1 MHPIILKGRPAFS
14 DFRLAALKKALNEA
28 IDAHEIAEIDAVEC
42 YFIEAANS
50 LDDTTNERAFFL
62 LGAQEHFNHADEGG
76 FYVTPRK
83 GTISPWS
90 TKATDIFHNCAL
102 EAVAR
107 VERGIHFR
115 LSTADGL
122 VVGIK
127 DLGLGLLALHDRMTE
142 AVYDDVSDFFSHF
155 EPAPLRTVPLMAE
168 GPEAFAKANID
179 WGLAMSEPEIDY
191 LVAAYQKMKRDPT
204 DAELV
209 MFSQVNSEHCR
220 HKIFNADWIVDG
232 EKSDLSLFG
241 MIRNTHKLNPEARS
255 PPMLTTAA

>member
-50 LDDTTNERAFFL
+50 LDDTTNERAIFL

-102 EAVAR
+102 EAVER
-107 VERGIHFR
+107 VERGIHFPSKHR
-115 LSTADGL
+115 RRS
-122 VVGIK
+122 
-127 DLGLGLLALHDRMTE
+127 R
-142 AVYDDVSDFFSHF
+142 
-155 EPAPLRTVPLMAE
+155 R
-168 GPEAFAKANID
+168 
-179 WGLAMSEPEIDY
+179 
-191 LVAAYQKMKRDPT
+191 
-204 DAELV
+204 
-209 MFSQVNSEHCR
+209 R
-220 HKIFNADWIVDG
+220 HKRPW
-232 EKSDLSLFG
+232 FG
-241 MIRNTHKLNPEARS
+241 ASRPARPYDRS
-255 PPMLTTAA
+255 NL

>member
-50 LDDTTNERAFFL
+50 LDDTTNERAIFL

-76 FYVTPRK
+76 VYVTPRK

-107 VERGIHFR
+107 VERGIHYR
-115 LSTADGL
+115 LSTPDGL
-122 VVGIK
+122 ILGIK
-127 DLGLGLLALHDRMTE
+127 DLGWGLFALHDRMTE
-142 AVYDDVSDFFSHF
+142 AVYDDISDFFSHL
-155 EPAPLRTVPLMAE
+155 EPAPLSIVPLLAE
-168 GPEAFAKANID
+168 GPDA
-179 WGLAMSEPEIDY
+179 LA
-191 LVAAYQKMKRDPT
+191 
-204 DAELV
+204 
-209 MFSQVNSEHCR
+209 
-220 HKIFNADWIVDG
+220 
-232 EKSDLSLFG
+232 
-241 MIRNTHKLNPEARS
+241 
-255 PPMLTTAA
+255 